1 MQALLQTQATVD
13 RSLAEVND
21 LSVLEGALSWKSV
34 FVVVVD
40 VVVGGVFEV
49 VVGGVVLGCV
59 EG

>member
-49 VVGGVVLGCV
+49 VGGVVLGCV